1 MNSLGKNPIFQW
13 FPTKRGL
20 MGSIVA
26 AGGGFGALIW
36 TPLQTAYVNPDN
48 IAAVEVPGEDDR

>member
-1 MNSLGKNPIFQW
+1 
-13 FPTKRGL
+13 

-48 IAAVEVPGEDDR
+48 IAAVEVAGEEDR

>member
-1 MNSLGKNPIFQW
+1 
-13 FPTKRGL
+13 

-26 AGGGFGALIW
+26 AGSGFGALIW

-48 IAAVEVPGEDDR
+48 IAAVEVAGEEDR